1 MSNESQAAATL
12 PAPTEVRGATLLVP
26 LDGSAEAA
34 AALPVAKALAA
45 AEGATVSILHVTT
58 ERLESQAL
66 VDRLHLTREQ
76 LDGTVLDQCGGE
88 PAAGIVRRA
97 HELGS
102 RLVVMAS
109 RREPVAG
116 RGALGSV
123 TREVLRQA
131 PCPIVIV
138 PPERAVDSW
147 SLRQIL
153 LPHDGI
159 PTTAAA
165 IARAADLA
173 QKAQAELAVLHIAS
187 PTAAPPGEPGA
198 LMAPQYLDQPQ
209 HEWPSWAREFMDRV
223 VALGGPLPAVRMRLF
238 FACGEPADA
247 IVEFAAEHHSD
258 LVVIAWVAGWEPEQ
272 RTTMRK
278 VIDQA
283 PGPLLIFPLEEPQI
297 GMMF

>member
-1 MSNESQAAATL
+1 MAATVGAEL
-12 PAPTEVRGATLLVP
+12 ARPAPTDVRASTLVAP
-26 LDGSAEAA
+26 LDGSAEAI
-34 AALPVAKALAA
+34 AALPVARALAA
-45 AEGATVSILHVTT
+45 AEGATLHIVHVSGTPLGGRDLV
-58 ERLESQAL
+58 ERL
-66 VDRLHLTREQ
+66 RLTPEH

-88 PAAGIVRRA
+88 PAAGIVRQA
-97 HELGS
+97 SALGS
-102 RLVVMAS
+102 RLIVMSS
-109 RREPVAG
+109 RRDQAGG

-138 PPERAVDSW
+138 PPERAVTGW

-173 QKAQAELAVLHIAS
+173 EKAHAELAVLHVAS
-187 PTAAPPGEPGA
+187 SVTQPPGSPGA
-198 LMAPQYLDQPQ
+198 LMAPRYLDQPQ
-209 HEWPSWAREFMDRV
+209 HEWPIWAREFVDRA
-223 VALGGPLPAVRMRLF
+223 VALGGPTAAVRMRLF

-247 IVEFAAEHHSD
+247 IVEFAAEHQTD

-272 RTTMRK
+272 RSTMRK

-283 PGPLLIFPLEEPQI
+283 PGRC
-297 GMMF
+297 